1 MILLKENLKLKKKQ
15 MKDFLIFCLDG
26 TVIQLKTKIKIDPDK
41 FLKDFNQEI
50 NQNLNETNKE
60 KINNQLIS
68 FNNFEF
74 FEYNQE
80 VYILIKNDNNINSK
94 ENLAKIPF
102 INNKIYGIFC
112 LIKCDKNHNIK
123 SFTEKKL
130 YDIINKFNKFESK
143 IDNEDY
149 SSEDFD

>member
-1 MILLKENLKLKKKQ
+1 

-26 TVIQLKTKIKIDPDK
+26 SIIQMQTKISKIDSDK
-41 FLKDFNQEI
+41 FLKDINKEI

-68 FNNFEF
+68 FNNFEIL
-74 FEYNQE
+74 EYEQDL
-80 VYILIKNDNNINSK
+80 YILIKNENDNITSK

-102 INNKIYGIFC
+102 INNKIDGIFC
-112 LIKCDKNHNIK
+112 LVKCDKNHNVK
-123 SFTEKKL
+123 SFTEKKI
-130 YDIINKFNKFESK
+130 YNIINKFNKKEQK
-143 IDNEDY
+143 ELEEY